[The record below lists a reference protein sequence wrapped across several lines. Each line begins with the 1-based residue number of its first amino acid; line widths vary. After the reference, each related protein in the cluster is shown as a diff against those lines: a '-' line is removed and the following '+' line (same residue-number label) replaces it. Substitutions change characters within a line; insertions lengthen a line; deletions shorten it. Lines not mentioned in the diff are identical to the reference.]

1 MSNRSLK
8 AILDNIDDLEEQLAA
23 LYVPGSGDLEGRY
36 VLGVEEVDGFGIA
49 NPGSAHGALEKE
61 RKSARAAQR
70 AKSQL
75 EKDLAAARERIAEL
89 EESMADGVPDA
100 AGVEKAIRQ
109 KIEREYERK
118 MQAAIDGKTGE
129 LQSLMGE
136 RDSFE
141 KQVRKLLIDS
151 IVDRGETDR
160 FRYSPKVIGP
170 HVRSRIAAERDEDSG
185 EIVRR
190 FLDASGQPGYKA
202 NGQPWDIDDLLHDI
216 ARDGDLGNLIARKD
230 GQPPARG
237 TAPRSPDSA
246 PRQASGRRR
255 HLTAEE
261 MSDFRTYSRIV
272 EEAARDG
279 TELVPPTQS

>member
-1 MSNRSLK
+1 MSKRSLK

-89 EESMADGVPDA
+89 EEGMADGVPDA
-100 AGVEKAIRQ
+100 ASVEKAIRQ

-261 MSDFRTYSRIV
+261 MSDVRTYSRIV